1 MRGDGSSPRA
11 MKQQLPI
18 ERGKMKK
25 TAFAATLVASA
36 MVLAGCATGGTT
48 TQPTS
53 PAATAES
60 AESSEVVF
68 EAKVLKLGHAGSET
82 DPRQTASL
90 RLAELV
96 AEATGGAVTIE
107 IYPASTLGS
116 WEEMVEGLQLGTVD
130 IVIESLL
137 AVESYTPLA
146 GVETAPFLYSSQEQ
160 FFEVWNGAL
169 GDEIKSSIAEA
180 TGYEFV
186 GNMFRGARQLT
197 TKDPVASL
205 ADVQGMTIRTPSAQT
220 MVNTWNE
227 LGTRAEPMA
236 FNEVYSAIE
245 SGVLD
250 GQENPLD
257 AILFNSIHEV
267 APFIGLTSHMY
278 ANYHFITW
286 GDAMSNLQPELQAVL
301 RELMVEVG
309 NEYTVNTVA
318 NLENYRAQLEEQG
331 ATFTVITDI
340 GNWVQATEPLIQNL
354 DPTVQG
360 WVAQIRG

>member
-1 MRGDGSSPRA
+1 MRGDVSSPRA
-11 MKQQLPI
+11 TEQKIPT

-36 MVLAGCATGGTT
+36 MVLAGCASGTT

-53 PAATAES
+53 PATTSGS
-60 AESSEVVF
+60 AGSSAVEF
-68 EAKVLKLGHAGSET
+68 ETKVLKLGHAGSET

-107 IYPASTLGS
+107 VYPASTLGS

-137 AVESYTPLA
+137 AVESYTALA
-146 GVETAPFLYSSQEQ
+146 GVETAPFLYSSQDQ
-160 FFEVWNGAL
+160 FFEVWDGAL
-169 GDEIKSSIAEA
+169 GDEIKSSIAGA

-186 GNMFRGARQLT
+186 GNMFRGARELT
-197 TKDPVASL
+197 TKEPVASL
-205 ADVQGMTIRTPSAQT
+205 ADVQGLTIRTPSAQT
-220 MVNTWNE
+220 MVNTWNA

-267 APFIGLTSHMY
+267 APYIGLTSHMY

-286 GDAMSNLQPELQAVL
+286 GDAMSKLQAELQSVL
-301 RELMVEVG
+301 RTSMVDVG
-309 NEYTVNTVA
+309 TEYTANTVA
-318 NLENYRAQLEEQG
+318 NLENYRAELEEQG
-331 ATFTVITDI
+331 ATFTEITDI
-340 GNWVQATEPLIQNL
+340 ANWVKATEPLIQNL